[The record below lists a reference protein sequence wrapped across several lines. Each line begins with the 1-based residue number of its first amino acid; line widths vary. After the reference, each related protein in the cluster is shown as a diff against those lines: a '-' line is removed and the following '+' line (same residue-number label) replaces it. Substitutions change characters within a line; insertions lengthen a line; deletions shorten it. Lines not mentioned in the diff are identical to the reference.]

1 MHSNAHIHRDIA
13 ADITARRIA
22 DAAVLVRR
30 RRRNPFAAVTARLVP
45 SVGRRRAAQPA
56 A

>member
-22 DAAVLVRR
+22 DAAVQEAGAIDLGW
-30 RRRNPFAAVTARLVP
+30 ALGGAGA
-45 SVGRRRAAQPA
+45 
-56 A
+56 

>member
-30 RRRNPFAAVTARLVP
+30 RT
-45 SVGRRRAAQPA
+45 AQPTA
-56 A
+56 